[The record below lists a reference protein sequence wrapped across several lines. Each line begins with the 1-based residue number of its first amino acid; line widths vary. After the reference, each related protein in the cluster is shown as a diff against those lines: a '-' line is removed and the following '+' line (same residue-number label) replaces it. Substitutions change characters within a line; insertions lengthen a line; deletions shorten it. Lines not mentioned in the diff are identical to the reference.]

1 MSASCFDAGKARFRA
16 LMRER
21 VKSLDEEYIRASDE
35 GIMKNV
41 LALDAFVRARA
52 VFAYCSV
59 GRECATAGI
68 ISAAHDMGK
77 TVALPRSKP
86 GGVMDFASDEY
97 GLHPAMYGIPEPA
110 AEAEALSP
118 QPGDII
124 IVPAVCCDVSG
135 IRLGQGGGY
144 YDRLLP
150 RRWRSAT
157 GLSGIR
163 LTCAGWPRSSRA
175 RRRACSGA
183 SVTPAIMVYS

>member
-21 VKSLDEEYIRASDE
+21 VKRLDEEYIRASDE

-135 IRLGQGGGY
+135 MRLGQGGGY
-144 YDRLLP
+144 YDRF
-150 RRWRSAT
+150 
-157 GLSGIR
+157 
-163 LTCAGWPRSSRA
+163 LTDTPSVTACLCRA
-175 RRRACSGA
+175 RLLQEK
-183 SVTPAIMVYS
+183 VPAEWNDIRVNFVITEHDIIEIK